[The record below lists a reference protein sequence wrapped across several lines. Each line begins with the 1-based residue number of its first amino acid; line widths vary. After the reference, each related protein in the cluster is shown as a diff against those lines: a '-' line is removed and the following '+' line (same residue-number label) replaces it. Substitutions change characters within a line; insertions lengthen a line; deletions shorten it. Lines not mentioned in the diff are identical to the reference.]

1 MSTRPRVR
9 WWRLIDWRV
18 VAAAGLPVWA
28 VVIGFVAWDKVQ
40 NRSRPATS
48 AAVAAP
54 TPVVPAPVVVPAP
67 PEDPAA
73 ESSDSRVI
81 VVPYPVSQP
90 VKAVRPARDVPFWL
104 RDESGEPPAL
114 EPESADPDAG
124 CQTHGTAVKFV
135 KSPTEAMSRARRE
148 DKLVCVLHLSGN
160 LEDDGFT

>member
-9 WWRLIDWRV
+9 WWRLVDWRV

-28 VVIGFVAWDKVQ
+28 VAIGFVAWDKIQ
-40 NRSRPATS
+40 QRSRPTVSVVATPS
-48 AAVAAP
+48 PVVP
-54 TPVVPAPVVVPAP
+54 TPVAVPTPAS

-73 ESSDSRVI
+73 ESPDSRVI
-81 VVPYPVSQP
+81 VVPYPVPQP
-90 VKAVRPARDVPFWL
+90 VKAVRPAREVPFWL
-104 RDESGEPPAL
+104 RDETGESTL
-114 EPESADPDAG
+114 EPDAAAPPG
-124 CQTHGTAVKFV
+124 EFQTHGTAVKFV